1 MTKFWN
7 FRTVKNEAGEDEREL
22 VMQGPI
28 AEESWWGDEVT
39 PEEFRQELNAG
50 TGPVTVWINSPG
62 GDVFAASTIYTM
74 LREYSGKNG
83 KVTVKIDALAA
94 SAASVIAMAGDEVQ
108 MAPTALLMIHNP
120 ATIAMGDVR
129 EMEQTIQVLNEVKES
144 IINAYA
150 TKTGLSR
157 NKLATMMDEETW
169 MNARRARQDGFCD
182 TIMYQGTED
191 EAVPM
196 AVNMA
201 AVRTLERKVVAMIA
215 EKTKPAPEPAKPE
228 GRRIDDLLDELKKK
242 KR

>member
-7 FRTVKNEAGEDEREL
+7 FRTVKDETGEDEREL

-39 PEEFRQELNAG
+39 PEEFRQELNAD

-62 GDVFAASTIYTM
+62 GDVFAASAIYTM
-74 LREYSGKNG
+74 LREYSARNG
-83 KVTVKIDALAA
+83 KITVKIDALAA

-108 MAPTALLMIHNP
+108 MAPTALLMVHNP

-144 IINAYA
+144 IINAYVA
-150 TKTGLSR
+150 KTGLSR

-169 MNARRARQDGFCD
+169 MNARRAREDGFCD
-182 TIMYQGTED
+182 KIMYQATED